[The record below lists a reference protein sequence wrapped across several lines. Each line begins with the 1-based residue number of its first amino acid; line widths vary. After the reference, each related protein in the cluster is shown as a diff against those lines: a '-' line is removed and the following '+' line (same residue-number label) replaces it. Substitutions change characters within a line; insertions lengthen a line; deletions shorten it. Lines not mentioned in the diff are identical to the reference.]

1 MKIVLLVLIAT
12 VTPHSHSA
20 SQQHRDPDS
29 SSSSLLVSPRR
40 CPAPAAPAN
49 GRARL
54 KPGGR
59 GVTFRC
65 RRRFA
70 LVGEFHGAVCHRGR
84 WVPDLRQEG
93 APRYKAL

>member
-12 VTPHSHSA
+12 VIPHSA
-20 SQQHRDPDS
+20 SQQHRDPD

-59 GVTFRC
+59 GVAFRC

-84 WVPDLRQEG
+84 WVPDLGQEG
-93 APRYKAL
+93 APRLKAY